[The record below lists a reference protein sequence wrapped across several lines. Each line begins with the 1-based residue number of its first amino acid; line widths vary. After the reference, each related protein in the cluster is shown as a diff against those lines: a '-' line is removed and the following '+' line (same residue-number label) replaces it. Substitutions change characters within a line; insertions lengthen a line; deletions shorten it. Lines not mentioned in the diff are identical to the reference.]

1 MESKKLINRFDIKPL
16 TSLRFFAAAGVLYGH
31 FGYAYNT
38 AGLGVSFF
46 FMLSGFILT
55 HSYYNKF
62 KSFDMRSIKY
72 LWVSRAARI
81 YPVHLATLLMAIPL
95 MVKEGGNISLS
106 SFFENAALLQ
116 SWYPN
121 KVQAFSY
128 NSVSWTLSNELFFY
142 LSLPFI
148 LICLAKFKMQS
159 RTIISILLILICV
172 ILTATLMYLFRPIP
186 HSEPYSWRWWLI
198 LVSPYINL
206 LTFISGMFLSFV
218 YHRVATSE
226 LKISRAKFTV
236 IELLVIA
243 FFVLYFLCT
252 FRSLMFSSV
261 FFMYGLPIA
270 IVILV
275 FSLQKGL
282 VSMALS
288 SKPLVYLGEISF
300 SLYMIHQIVIRV
312 IEDYVGN
319 VVGPGNNYRDVMMQ
333 IGTSILII
341 ALSSLT
347 YHLIENPARQSI
359 RRLSYN

>member
-1 MESKKLINRFDIKPL
+1 MESKKLINRVDIKPL

-55 HSYYNKF
+55 HSYYDKF
-62 KSFDMRSIKY
+62 RSFDIRSIKS

-81 YPVHLATLLMAIPL
+81 YPLHLATLLMSIPL
-95 MVKEGGNISLS
+95 ILKEGGNVSIS
-106 SFFENAALLQ
+106 SFIENAALLQ

-148 LICLAKFKMQS
+148 LIALAKLKMQT
-159 RTIISILLILICV
+159 RTFMSILLILACIAF
-172 ILTATLMYLFRPIP
+172 TATLMYLFRPIP

-198 LVSPYINL
+198 LVSPYINS
-206 LTFISGMFLSFV
+206 LTFLAGMLLSFI
-218 YHRVATSE
+218 YHRIANSE
-226 LKISRAKFTV
+226 LKISPAKFTA

-243 FFVLYFLCT
+243 LFVAYFLLT
-252 FRSLMFSSV
+252 FKSLMFSSV

-270 IVILV
+270 IVIIV

-282 VSMALS
+282 VSMVLS
-288 SKPLVYLGEISF
+288 SKTLVYLGEISF

-312 IEDYVGN
+312 VEDYIGN
-319 VVGPGNNYRDVMMQ
+319 VVGPANDYHDVFMQ
-333 IGTSILII
+333 IAVSILII
-341 ALSSLT
+341 LLSSAT
-347 YHLIENPARQSI
+347 YHAIEKPARKSI
-359 RRLSYN
+359 RSLTFN

>member
-1 MESKKLINRFDIKPL
+1 MESKKLTNRVDIKPL

-38 AGLGVSFF
+38 AGLGVCFF

-62 KSFDMRSIKY
+62 KFIDVRSIKS
-72 LWVSRAARI
+72 LWISRAARI
-81 YPVHLATLLMAIPL
+81 YPLHLATLLMAIPL
-95 MVKEGGNISLS
+95 ILKEGGNITFS
-106 SFFENAALLQ
+106 SFIENAALLQ

-148 LICLAKFKMQS
+148 LISLARLKMQS
-159 RTIISILLILICV
+159 RTIMPILLLIACMV
-172 ILTATLMYLFRPIP
+172 FTAKLMCIFRPIP

-198 LVSPYINL
+198 LVSPYINF
-206 LTFISGMFLSFV
+206 LTFISGMFLSFI
-218 YHRVATSE
+218 YHRVEKSD
-226 LKISRAKFTV
+226 LKLSRAKFTA
-236 IELLVIA
+236 IELLVIP

-270 IVILV
+270 IVIMV

-282 VSMALS
+282 VSKALS

-319 VVGPGNNYRDVMMQ
+319 VVGPANNYRDVMIQ
-333 IGTSILII
+333 ISTSILII

-347 YHLIENPARQSI
+347 YHLIENPARKSI

>member
-1 MESKKLINRFDIKPL
+1 MESKNLINRVDIKPL

-62 KSFDMRSIKY
+62 QSFDIKNIKS

-81 YPVHLATLLMAIPL
+81 YPLHLATLLMAIPL
-95 MVKEGGNISLS
+95 VVKEGGNISIPSLM
-106 SFFENAALLQ
+106 ENASLLH

-142 LSLPFI
+142 LLLPFV
-148 LICLAKFKMQS
+148 LIALAKLKMQS
-159 RTIISILLILICV
+159 KAITSILLILACIV
-172 ILTATLMYLFRPIP
+172 LTAALMYLFKPIP

-198 LVSPYINL
+198 LVSPYINFF
-206 LTFISGMFLSFV
+206 TFLSGMFLSFF
-218 YHRVATSE
+218 HQRIANSE
-226 LKISRAKFTV
+226 YNLSRAKFTV

-243 FFVLYFLCT
+243 LFALYFLCT
-252 FRSLMFSSV
+252 FRNLMFSSI
-261 FFMYGLPIA
+261 FFMYGLPIG
-270 IVILV
+270 IVITV

-282 VSMALS
+282 VSKVLS

-300 SLYMIHQIVIRV
+300 SIYMVHQIVIRV

-319 VVGPGNNYRDVMMQ
+319 VVGPVNDMHGALNQLGVG
-333 IGTSILII
+333 ILVVLVSSIL
-341 ALSSLT
+341 
-347 YHLIENPARQSI
+347 YHAIEKPARSAI
-359 RRLSYN
+359 KRLKFA